1 MIIEGSTELLEWA
14 ASGRPIPGE
23 ARSGD
28 LHVVAPCPGGVL
40 VGLIDGLG
48 HGPEA
53 AQVASRAAEAIMA
66 NAAAPVQSVVE
77 ACHDALK
84 GTRGVVLS
92 LASISTAGAALTWI
106 GVGNVE
112 AALFGA
118 SDRRQRIVT
127 RGGVVGYR
135 LPPLRANTVAIE
147 PGDVLVFASDGISE
161 SFIEVRPTGTAAEH
175 AARML
180 AEFGKHTDDALVLV
194 ARYRGSGL

>member
-1 MIIEGSTELLEWA
+1 MIIEGSTDLLEWA

-28 LHVVAPCPGGVL
+28 LHVVAPFPGGVL

-53 AQVASRAAEAIMA
+53 AQVASRAAEAIIA
-66 NAAAPVQSVVE
+66 SAAEPVQSVVE

-118 SDRRQRIVT
+118 GDQKQRIVT

-135 LPPLRANTVAIE
+135 LPPLRTNTAAIGR
-147 PGDVLVFASDGISE
+147 GDVLVFASDGISE
-161 SFIEVRPTGTAAEH
+161 SFAEVLPTGTPAQH
-175 AARML
+175 AARIL
-180 AEFGKHTDDALVLV
+180 AEFGKNTDDALVLV
-194 ARYRGSGL
+194 ASYCGSGV